1 MILTGS
7 EFWTALLEKAYAK
20 LHGCYE
26 NLAGGMTKEAMV
38 DFTGGCCEMYK
49 LKGSDCPENLFCMMV
64 KAYERKSMAG
74 CSITPDP
81 NEVEAR
87 TDVGL
92 VKGHAYSITKVLKVI
107 FSIHFF
113 QGSSGNK
120 NSAPKV
126 NGAEMRFNFL
136 DWNFF
141 AIRNLMH

>member
-107 FSIHFF
+107 FCIHFF
-113 QGSSGNK
+113 QGSIGNK
-120 NSAPKV
+120 NSAPKA
-126 NGAEMRFNFL
+126 NGAEMSFNFL
-136 DWNFF
+136 DWKCFCNST
-141 AIRNLMH
+141 

>member
-92 VKGHAYSITKVLKVI
+92 VKGHAYSITKVLKV
-107 FSIHFF
+107 
-113 QGSSGNK
+113 
-120 NSAPKV
+120 
-126 NGAEMRFNFL
+126 
-136 DWNFF
+136 NFF
-141 AIRNLMH
+141 ALIFSQIAPGRLKTFVAFK

>member
-1 MILTGS
+1 MVLTGS

-113 QGSSGNK
+113 QGSIGNE

-126 NGAEMRFNFL
+126 IGAEMRFNFL
-136 DWNFF
+136 DWK
-141 AIRNLMH
+141 ILLQ